1 MNAVEHVGARIRQ
14 YRTRKHMTLQYLA
27 EAIQKSVPTLSKYE
41 AGKIAPDIGT
51 LFEIA
56 EVLEINIHQLTDY
69 QPERKKDPSRKYE
82 SNFFRRTD
90 RYYAYAYYALYKEF
104 MVCVLDVTRNP
115 DSEYDDVILYYGI
128 PDVENYTAAKY
139 VYQGIL
145 NCHDQFASMELHNSS
160 GSRDMIYIYGRTP
173 LWVKP
178 VMPTLMLSISE
189 AFGNPSAVKLLFSTE
204 QLDLT
209 PALKKELLL
218 SDKTVQMNMKAS
230 NTLIP

>member
-1 MNAVEHVGARIRQ
+1 MNAVEHVGARIRL
-14 YRTRKHMTLQYLA
+14 YRTRKHMTLQFLA
-27 EAIQKSVPTLSKYE
+27 EAVNKSIPTLSKYE
-41 AGKIAPDIGT
+41 AGKIPVDIGT

-56 EVLEINIHQLTDY
+56 DVLGVNIQQLTDY
-69 QPERKKDPSRKYE
+69 QPERKPEPSRKYE

-90 RYYAYAYYALYKEF
+90 RYYAYAYYSLYKQF
-104 MVCVLDVTRNP
+104 MVCVLDVVRNP
-115 DSEYDDVILYYGI
+115 DSEYDNVTLYYGV
-128 PDVENYTAAKY
+128 PDVEHYTSAKY

-189 AFGNPSAVKLLFSTE
+189 VFGNPSALKLLFSTE
-204 QLDLT
+204 QQELT
-209 PALKKELLL
+209 PQLKKELLL